1 MGQFRCIILIT
12 KKLFKCL
19 VTRPFNVLTKIR
31 MNECLIVFCII
42 CEVHSLIWI
51 FFLYFK
57 VSPSKETKVNLKY
70 FYWQNKI
77 HEKLKK
83 NRSAIQDK
91 IFENVLNLE
100 RLILFQK
107 KLANANRFSETEQ
120 VNSWKSMS
128 KTCLNSTNNKQK
140 KLLWMKWIIWSN
152 WTINISIYHQTSFLC
167 AQVRA
172 KSCSIKTKKTIIQ
185 SPYNNNFV
193 HWINSINYDL

>member
-12 KKLFKCL
+12 RKLFKCL

-31 MNECLIVFCII
+31 MNECVR
-42 CEVHSLIWI
+42 
-51 FFLYFK
+51 FFSHYFWSSFIDLNFFLLYFK
-57 VSPSKETKVNLKY
+57 VSRNKETNVKLKD

-91 IFENVLNLE
+91 IVENVLNLE

-120 VNSWKSMS
+120 VNSWKSML
-128 KTCLNSTNNKQK
+128 KTCLYSTNNKQTK
-140 KLLWMKWIIWSN
+140 KKHYELAQWSDTFEVIEPYTYRFIIELF
-152 WTINISIYHQTSFLC
+152 FLC

-172 KSCSIKTKKTIIQ
+172 KSCLTKTK
-185 SPYNNNFV
+185 
-193 HWINSINYDL
+193 